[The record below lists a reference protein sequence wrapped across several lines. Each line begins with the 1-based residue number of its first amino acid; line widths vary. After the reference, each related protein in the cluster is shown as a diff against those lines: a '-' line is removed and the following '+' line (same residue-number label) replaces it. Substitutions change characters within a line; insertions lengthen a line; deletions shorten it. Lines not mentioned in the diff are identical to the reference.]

1 MIQQT
6 TPIPTHSPS
15 TVNRTRVCSLQH
27 LIALLF
33 TLALALNLCAC
44 APTHQPTWAI
54 AIHGGAGTLSQNAP
68 PEQLRAYR
76 EALQAAIDLGSQ
88 RLARGDTALDVC
100 ESVVRMLEDNP
111 LFNAGKGAA
120 FNEKGGHELDASIM
134 HGPTLRCGAVA
145 GLRTVK
151 NPISLARLV
160 MERTPHVLLMGDGAE
175 EFASAMGVERVP
187 NSYFD
192 TPQRRKMLDERL
204 EELRRTSPRS
214 ETSSTDNPRKDLRY
228 STVGCVALDQR
239 GELVAATSTGGLTA
253 KKFGRVGDSPIIG
266 AGTYAD
272 DTAAISCTGTGEEF
286 IRHGVAR
293 AVALRMK
300 LKGESLAQATH
311 ALIHA
316 TLKPDDGGLIA
327 VDARGNIS
335 TPYSSEGMYRAW
347 ATSLTPATVRIFKD
361 Q

>member
-1 MIQQT
+1 MTTRT
-6 TPIPTHSPS
+6 TPTPERKHTLGGGPLL
-15 TVNRTRVCSLQH
+15 SLQRRVG
-27 LIALLF
+27 LLCMLVL
-33 TLALALNLCAC
+33 TLALAAC
-44 APTHQPTWAI
+44 APTQQPTWAI
-54 AIHGGAGTLSQNAP
+54 AIHGGAGTLSRSAP
-68 PEQLRAYR
+68 TQQLRAYR
-76 EALQAAIDLGSQ
+76 EAIRVALDHGAQ
-88 RLARGDTALDVC
+88 RLARGDSSLDVC

-120 FNEKGGHELDASIM
+120 FNEKEEHELDASIM

-175 EFASAMGVERVP
+175 DFAGAMGVERVP

-192 TPQRRKMLDERL
+192 TPQRRKMLDDRL
-204 EELRRTSPRS
+204 EELRRSSPRGES
-214 ETSSTDNPRKDLRY
+214 QPSGRTRNDLRY
-228 STVGCVALDQR
+228 GTVGCVAFDQR
-239 GELVAATSTGGLTA
+239 GELASATSTGGLTA
-253 KKFGRVGDSPIIG
+253 KKFGRVGDSPILG
-266 AGTYAD
+266 AGTFAD

-300 LKGESLAQATH
+300 LKDETLSQATH

-335 TPYSSEGMYRAW
+335 TPYSSEGMYRGW
-347 ATSLTPATVRIFKD
+347 ATSLTPCTVRIFND